1 MPEPQ
6 HDENASAPTIKRLG
20 REIRWDAAAAII
32 ASLVGLLA
40 LAVAGYTAYIQ
51 RQQVRAQVWPYLLMA
66 KSNAGGRYELTA
78 INKGVGPVIV
88 RSVQV
93 LVDGKPVP
101 DWKALDHLS
110 GFKPSGEFVL
120 STLNQTVLA
129 PGDQV
134 HWIRFDNAAD
144 INAFVAGWVRLH
156 AEAQVCY
163 SSTLGES
170 WILTYQPDSG
180 TNRREVSSC
189 PNLPIDAQFDG

>member
-1 MPEPQ
+1 MSEPQ
-6 HDENASAPTIKRLG
+6 RDENASAPIVKRLG
-20 REIRWDAAAAII
+20 RQIRWDAAAAII

-40 LAVAGYTAYIQ
+40 LLVAGYTAYIQ
-51 RQQVRAQVWPYLLMA
+51 RQQVRAQVWPYLLMG

-101 DWKALDHLS
+101 DWKALDHLF

-134 HWIRFDNAAD
+134 HWIQFDNAAD
-144 INAFVAGWVRLH
+144 INAFVAGWVRFR
-156 AEAQVCY
+156 AKAQVCY

-170 WILTYQPDSG
+170 WVVTYQSDAG
-180 TNRREVSSC
+180 TTRRQVSSC
-189 PNLPIDAQFDG
+189 PNLPIDMQFDG